1 MLTKKIFKSSYVKD
15 ELFKEIPDVYI
26 DRFHPSSG
34 SISNLLSAI
43 RTQATIN
50 INHVSILLASSRGEI
65 CLRFSSAPRLW

>member
-1 MLTKKIFKSSYVKD
+1 MLTKKIFKLSYVKD
-15 ELFKEIPDVYI
+15 ELFKEIADVYI

-50 INHVSILLASSRGEI
+50 NINHVSILLASSR
-65 CLRFSSAPRLW
+65 